1 MFKKIFLFGLL
12 VILTNCSSNSNNN
25 ATNPENVVCDCPSGN
40 IQANYNDLIG
50 DWRLTKRT
58 IMDVTGTTVTEVQDL
73 TTYQPCNPDSFHL
86 KVYLDSNNNKIMSI
100 PVGGLTT
107 PAPSNCGNI
116 LNFEFPIVYYENG
129 GSCLKLLST
138 SPTAGHKLCLL
149 EFTTTSLKIKMK
161 WSQQYYIF
169 ECTKL

>member
-1 MFKKIFLFGLL
+1 MKKIKIIYALTLTT
-12 VILTNCSSNSNNN
+12 ILISCASENNTSNNQ
-25 ATNPENVVCDCPSGN
+25 NVVCDCPSGN
-40 IQANYNDLIG
+40 ITANSNDLIG

-86 KVYLDSNNNKIMSI
+86 KVSLDSNNNKVMSI

-129 GSCLKLLST
+129 NSCLKLLST
-138 SPTAGHKLCLL
+138 SENAGHKLCLI

-169 ECTKL
+169 ECTKI